1 MMSMKQPKTSTFLR
15 FDWPYHFV
23 TLPLALVLLV
33 CSVLLLIRTAR
44 ADGDDGL
51 ALLVVGFA
59 LALVFALMRMRRYAT
74 KTQDRIVRIE
84 EQFRHYRLTG
94 RQLDERLSVRQIIAL
109 RNAGDEEFPAL
120 CEQAVE
126 ERLEPAAIRER
137 ISQWRDDT
145 MRI

>member
-1 MMSMKQPKTSTFLR
+1 MSMKQPKTSSFLR

-33 CSVLLLIRTAR
+33 CSILLLIRTAR
-44 ADGDDGL
+44 VDGDNGL
-51 ALLVVGFA
+51 ALLVTGFA

-94 RQLDERLSVRQIIAL
+94 KPLHERLTIQQIIAL
-109 RNAGDEEFPAL
+109 RNAGDDEFPSL
-120 CEQAVE
+120 CQRAVT
-126 ERLEPAAIRER
+126 ERLEPSAIREQ
-137 ISQWRDDT
+137 ISNWREDT

>member
-1 MMSMKQPKTSTFLR
+1 MSMKQPKTSTFLR

-44 ADGDDGL
+44 QGGDNGL
-51 ALLVVGFA
+51 ALLIAGFA

-94 RQLDERLSVRQIIAL
+94 QPLDDRLTIQQIIAL
-109 RNAGDEEFPAL
+109 RNAGDDEFPAL
-120 CEQAVE
+120 CRQAVD
-126 ERLEPAAIRER
+126 ERLEPSAIREQ
-137 ISQWRDDT
+137 IGNWREDT